1 MRYTILL
8 CFSLLVFVNASI
20 SQAQRISH
28 PQLHETILR
37 GIQLS
42 GQQRYSEAMQTFETA
57 MREYPTHAA
66 GYLNKAILLMVM
78 SLDFE
83 TPLRMPDYLDLLD
96 SVEKHA
102 GAMTTTGGDN
112 SEALY
117 YLAMARSYT
126 AYYHFRDG
134 GGWLSGL
141 SHGMKATDFF
151 EDCLARNSSAYDA
164 MTGLGTYK
172 YWKSRNMSFLTWTPF
187 VDDERSAGIKLL
199 RQAEK
204 NAAYTAQQAT
214 NSLIWIYVEEERWDD
229 AIRSAT
235 AILQRFPENR
245 LFLWG
250 LASAA
255 EGKEDWAL
263 AREAYRRIV
272 ASIDTE
278 VSERRY
284 IEIQARAK
292 IASMSFIL
300 GDRSTALRECNWVLS
315 QRGIDLSLFTSDGA
329 GRIKRRFGEMTD
341 LRTQL

>member
-1 MRYTILL
+1 MRYILLL
-8 CFSLLVFVNASI
+8 CFSLLIFVNS
-20 SQAQRISH
+20 SVLQAQRIPHSR
-28 PQLHETILR
+28 LHDTILK
-37 GIQLS
+37 GIELS
-42 GQQRYSEAMQTFETA
+42 GHQRYSEAMQRFETA
-57 MREYPTHAA
+57 MQEYPTHAA

-83 TPLRMPDYLDLLD
+83 TPLRMPEYLDLLD

-102 GAMTTTGGDN
+102 GDMATTDGDK

-117 YLAMARSYT
+117 YLGMARSYR

-141 SHGMKATDFF
+141 SHGMKATGFF
-151 EDCLARNSSAYDA
+151 EDCLARNNAAYDA

-214 NSLIWIYVEEERWDD
+214 NALIWIFVEEERWDD
-229 AIRSAT
+229 AIRRAKT
-235 AILQRFPENR
+235 ILRRFPENR

-255 EGKEDWAL
+255 EGKEDWSL

-278 VSERRY
+278 VTDRRY

-292 IASMSFIL
+292 IASMSFAL
-300 GDRSTALRECNWVLS
+300 GDRATASRECAWVLS
-315 QRGIDLSLFTSDGA
+315 HRAIDLTAFTSDGA
-329 GRIKRRFGEMTD
+329 GRIKRRFEEMAD
-341 LRTQL
+341 LRARL